1 MNEFASC
8 YRDSAYKHYQDI
20 QTDKL
25 KPTNHEMYV
34 FYRLYDI
41 SHDLLAAQ
49 LFMFSLV
56 CLNNEMLKEIVL
68 CFKEIDDPFS

>member
-1 MNEFASC
+1 MKCMCFKG
-8 YRDSAYKHYQDI
+8 YI
-20 QTDKL
+20 
-25 KPTNHEMYV
+25 
-34 FYRLYDI
+34 YDI

-68 CFKEIDDPFS
+68 CFKEIDDPFSKDGLKRLSNYMVENSPKYL